1 MWSFLLPLCFNICME
16 IKKLSI
22 IVPCYNEGK
31 KIRRNLED
39 KVLPFLRERRINF
52 EIILV
57 NDGSKD
63 NTKEL
68 FNVLVLENVRPL
80 GYDQNRGKGGAV
92 KYGIE
97 QATGDYI
104 LFMDADL
111 STDLKALDLIYA
123 DQDNADMY
131 IGSRHLK
138 ESVLAKKQ
146 GLMRRFVG
154 RSCRLIVNTAFK
166 FKFKDTQCGFKLIRA
181 DYAKEMADRQI
192 INGFA
197 FDVEYLY
204 MARLNNLKIKE
215 IPVIW
220 ENDEDSKVS
229 TFKSSIRF
237 FKDVRIIKKNKSNY
251 LFASK

>member
-1 MWSFLLPLCFNICME
+1 ME

-39 KVLPFLRERRINF
+39 KVLPFLHERRINF

-154 RSCRLIVNTAFK
+154 RSCRIIVNTTFK
-166 FKFKDTQCGFKLIRA
+166 FSFKDTQCGFKLIRA

>member
-1 MWSFLLPLCFNICME
+1 ME
-16 IKKLSI
+16 IRKLSI
-22 IVPCYNEGK
+22 IVPCYNEGR
-31 KIRRNLED
+31 KIRQNLEQ
-39 KVLPFLRERRINF
+39 KVLPFLKERKINF

-68 FNVLVLENVRPL
+68 FSVLVLENVLPL
-80 GYDQNRGKGGAV
+80 GYDDNRGKGGAV
-92 KYGIE
+92 KFGIE
-97 QATGDYI
+97 QASGDYV
-104 LFMDADL
+104 LYMDADL
-111 STDLKALDLIYA
+111 STDLKALDLIYS
-123 DQDNADMY
+123 DKDNADMY
-131 IGSRHLK
+131 VGSRHLK

-146 GLMRRFVG
+146 GLVRRFIG
-154 RSCRLIVNTAFK
+154 KSCRIIVNSTFK
-166 FKFKDTQCGFKLIRA
+166 FRFKDTQCGFKAIRTT
-181 DYAKEMADRQI
+181 YAKEMAQRQI

-204 MARLNNLKIKE
+204 MAKLNNLKIKE

-237 FKDVRIIKKNKSNY
+237 FKDVRIIKKNKDNY
-251 LFASK
+251 LFSKE

>member
-1 MWSFLLPLCFNICME
+1 MILCFNIDME

-22 IVPCYNEGK
+22 VVPCYNEGK
-31 KIRRNLED
+31 KIGRNLQD
-39 KVLPFLRERRINF
+39 KVLPFLNERHINY

-63 NTKEL
+63 NTKEV
-68 FNVLVLENVRPL
+68 FSIMKIEHVRPL

-92 KYGIE
+92 KYGIK
-97 QATGDYI
+97 QATGDYV

-111 STDLKALDLIYA
+111 STDLRALDLIYG
-123 DQDNADMY
+123 DSDNADMY

-138 ESVLAKKQ
+138 ESILAKKQ
-146 GLMRRFVG
+146 GLVRRFVG
-154 RSCRLIVNTAFK
+154 RSCRVIVNTTFK
-166 FKFKDTQCGFKLIRA
+166 FKFKDTQCGFKMIKTEF
-181 DYAKEMADRQI
+181 AKEMASRQI
-192 INGFA
+192 ISGFA
-197 FDVEYLY
+197 FDVEYLF

-251 LFASK
+251 FFANK

>member
-1 MWSFLLPLCFNICME
+1 MRLCLNRCME

-31 KIRRNLED
+31 KIRRNLEEI
-39 KVLPFLRERRINF
+39 VLPFLESRHINF
-52 EIILV
+52 EVILV

-63 NTKEL
+63 NTKEV
-68 FNVLVLENVRPL
+68 FSSLVLNNVRPL
-80 GYDQNRGKGGAV
+80 GYDKNRGKGGAV
-92 KYGIE
+92 KFGIE
-97 QATGDYI
+97 QASGDYV

-111 STDLKALDLIYA
+111 STDLKALDLIYQ
-123 DQDNADMY
+123 DKDNADMY

-146 GLMRRFVG
+146 GLVRRFIG
-154 RSCRLIVNTAFK
+154 RSCRIIVNSSFK
-166 FKFKDTQCGFKLIRA
+166 FKFKDTQCGFKVIRA
-181 DYAKEMADRQI
+181 DYAKEMAKRQI

-204 MARLNNLKIKE
+204 MARLNHLKIKE

-220 ENDEDSKVS
+220 ENDDDSKVS
-229 TFKSSIRF
+229 AFKSSVRF
-237 FKDVRIIKKNKSNY
+237 FKDIRIIKKNKANY
-251 LFASK
+251 LFCQK

>member
-1 MWSFLLPLCFNICME
+1 ME
-16 IKKLSI
+16 IRKLSI

-31 KIRRNLED
+31 KIRRNLEERI
-39 KVLPFLRERRINF
+39 LPFLNERHLNY

-63 NTKEL
+63 NTKEVFDL
-68 FNVLVLENVRPL
+68 IFFENVRAL
-80 GYDQNRGKGGAV
+80 GYEQNRGKGGAV

-97 QATGDYI
+97 QASGDYV

-111 STDLKALDLIYA
+111 STDLKAIDLVYA
-123 DQDNADMY
+123 SEDADMI

-138 ESVLAKKQ
+138 DSVLSKRQ
-146 GLMRRFVG
+146 GFMRRFIG
-154 RSCRLIVNTAFK
+154 RSCRLIVNASFK
-166 FKFKDTQCGFKLIRA
+166 FKFKDTQCGFKVIKSE
-181 DYAKEMADRQI
+181 YAKEMVARQT

-204 MARLNNLKIKE
+204 IARLNNLKIKE
-215 IPVIW
+215 IPVVW

-229 TFKSSIRF
+229 AFKSSIAF
-237 FKDVRIIKKNKSNY
+237 FKDVRKIKRNKEQY
-251 LFASK
+251 LFGNQ

>member
-1 MWSFLLPLCFNICME
+1 MK
-16 IKKLSI
+16 IKNLSI
-22 IVPCYNEGK
+22 VVPCYNEGK
-31 KIRRNLED
+31 KIRRNLEE
-39 KVLPFLRERRINF
+39 KVIPFLKSRKINY

-63 NTKEL
+63 NTKEVFKHL
-68 FNVLVLENVRPL
+68 VMENVLPL

-92 KYGIE
+92 KFGIE
-97 QATGDYI
+97 HATGDYV

-111 STDLKALDLIYA
+111 STDLKALDLIY
-123 DQDNADMY
+123 DEKDDFDMY
-131 IGSRHLK
+131 IGSRHMK

-146 GLMRRFVG
+146 GVVRRFVG
-154 RSCRLIVNTAFK
+154 RSCRIIVNTSFK
-166 FKFKDTQCGFKLIRA
+166 FHFKDTQCGFKAIRTE
-181 DYAKEMADRQI
+181 YAKEMAKRQI

-204 MARLNNLKIKE
+204 MAHLNHLSIKE

-229 TFKSSIRF
+229 TFKSSVRF
-237 FKDVRIIKKNKSNY
+237 FKDIRIIKKNKANY
-251 LFASK
+251 LFGTK

>member
-1 MWSFLLPLCFNICME
+1 MWSFLMLLCLNICME
-16 IKKLSI
+16 INKLSI

-31 KIRRNLED
+31 KIRRNLEE
-39 KVLPFLRERRINF
+39 KVIPFLASRKINY

-68 FNVLVLENVRPL
+68 FKHLVLENVRPL

-92 KYGIE
+92 KFGIE
-97 QATGDYI
+97 QASGDYV

-123 DQDNADMY
+123 DNDNADMY

-138 ESVLAKKQ
+138 NSVLAKKQ
-146 GLMRRFVG
+146 GFMRRFVG
-154 RSCRLIVNTAFK
+154 RSCRIIVNTSFK
-166 FKFKDTQCGFKLIRA
+166 FRFKDTQCGFKAIRT
-181 DYAKEMADRQI
+181 DYAKEMAKRQI

-215 IPVIW
+215 LPVIW
-220 ENDEDSKVS
+220 ENDEDSKVN

-237 FKDVRIIKKNKSNY
+237 FKDIRIIKKNKANY
-251 LFASK
+251 LFGGK

>member
-1 MWSFLLPLCFNICME
+1 ME
-16 IKKLSI
+16 IRKLTI
-22 IVPCYNEGK
+22 VVPCYNEGR
-31 KIRRNLED
+31 KIRQNLEQ
-39 KVLPFLRERRINF
+39 KVLPFLKERKINF

-68 FNVLVLENVRPL
+68 FSVLVLENVLPL
-80 GYDQNRGKGGAV
+80 GYDDNRGKGGAV
-92 KYGIE
+92 KFGIE
-97 QATGDYI
+97 QASGDYV
-104 LFMDADL
+104 LYMDADL
-111 STDLKALDLIYA
+111 STDLKALDLIYS
-123 DQDNADMY
+123 DKDNADMY
-131 IGSRHLK
+131 VGSRHLK

-146 GLMRRFVG
+146 GLVRRFIG
-154 RSCRLIVNTAFK
+154 KSCRIIVNSTFK
-166 FKFKDTQCGFKLIRA
+166 FRFKDTQCGFKTIRTT
-181 DYAKEMADRQI
+181 YAKEMAQRQI

-204 MARLNNLKIKE
+204 MAKLNNLKIKE

-237 FKDVRIIKKNKSNY
+237 FKDVRIIKKNKDNY
-251 LFASK
+251 LFSKE

>member
-1 MWSFLLPLCFNICME
+1 ME
-16 IKKLSI
+16 IRKLSI
-22 IVPCYNEGK
+22 IVPCYNEGR
-31 KIRRNLED
+31 KIRQNLEQ
-39 KVLPFLRERRINF
+39 KVLPFLKERKINF

-68 FNVLVLENVRPL
+68 FSILVLENVLPL
-80 GYDQNRGKGGAV
+80 GYDDNRGKGGAV
-92 KYGIE
+92 KFGIE
-97 QATGDYI
+97 QASGDYV
-104 LFMDADL
+104 LYMDADL
-111 STDLKALDLIYA
+111 STDLKALDLIYS
-123 DQDNADMY
+123 DKDNADMY
-131 IGSRHLK
+131 VGSRHLK

-146 GLMRRFVG
+146 GLVRRFIG
-154 RSCRLIVNTAFK
+154 KSCRIIVNSTFK
-166 FKFKDTQCGFKLIRA
+166 FRFKDTQCGFKAIRTT
-181 DYAKEMADRQI
+181 YAKEMAQRQI

-204 MARLNNLKIKE
+204 MAKLNNLKIKE

-237 FKDVRIIKKNKSNY
+237 FKDVRIIKKNKDNY
-251 LFASK
+251 LFSKE

>member
-1 MWSFLLPLCFNICME
+1 MD

-22 IVPCYNEGK
+22 IIPCYNEGK
-31 KIRRNLED
+31 KIRRNLEER
-39 KVLPFLRERRINF
+39 VLPFLKERHINY

-68 FNVLVLENVRPL
+68 FNVLVLENVLPL
-80 GYDQNRGKGGAV
+80 GYDRNRGKGGAV
-92 KYGIE
+92 KFGIE
-97 QATGDYI
+97 HATGDYV

-123 DQDNADMY
+123 DQDDADMY

-146 GLMRRFVG
+146 GVVRRFVG
-154 RSCRLIVNTAFK
+154 RSCRIIVNTTFK
-166 FKFKDTQCGFKLIRA
+166 FKFKDTQCGFKLIKTE
-181 DYAKEMADRQI
+181 YAKEMASRQI

-204 MARLNNLKIKE
+204 MAQLNDLKIKE

-237 FKDVRIIKKNKSNY
+237 FIDVQIIKKNRSNY
-251 LFASK
+251 FFAGK